1 MEKSSRLHGPSQ
13 VEVHYR
19 SQVPHLSVWLSF
31 FTASLPCVFSR
42 RRYLLMFAA
51 LIPFRLFVSSFW
63 GVWLLVAVVVRR
75 RLSKTFHIV
84 GRIIQSFYAL
94 PSLRWSQKGGI
105 RIEWEGT
112 CFEHGGSA

>member
-1 MEKSSRLHGPSQ
+1 MEKSCHLHDPSQ

-19 SQVPHLSVWLSF
+19 SRCRTYPSGYHFL
-31 FTASLPCVFSR
+31 R
-42 RRYLLMFAA
+42 RRYLVLMFAA
-51 LIPFRLFVSSFW
+51 LIPFHLFVSSFW
-63 GVWLLVAVVVRR
+63 GVWLLVVVLVRR

-94 PSLRWSQKGGI
+94 PSLRCSQKGGI
-105 RIEWEGT
+105 HIEWEGT

>member
-1 MEKSSRLHGPSQ
+1 M
-13 VEVHYR
+13 
-19 SQVPHLSVWLSF
+19 
-31 FTASLPCVFSR
+31 
-42 RRYLLMFAA
+42 
-51 LIPFRLFVSSFW
+51 
-63 GVWLLVAVVVRR
+63 LVVVVVRR

-105 RIEWEGT
+105 HIEWEGT